1 MGAVLIIYTNVEKE
15 KNKKGFFYEQ
25 NEQDC

>member
-1 MGAVLIIYTNVEKE
+1 MGAVLIIYTNVKKE